1 MRNVPCRYRVAL
13 LLGLVLPI
21 ASACSPE
28 PAGPSDPLLTVGGSL
43 VNPGGKPIPANARVI
58 VGWVVSTTGADYTYL
73 FGEGSVAGDRFSV
86 TFLQPPP
93 AAALNSGQL
102 GVGVVLLT
110 ADPAIRP
117 GVHLEDVLVDPAQ
130 LLGATGRFAVIYAT
144 PDAAQTRDWA
154 AGFETGYGVGV
165 GVQRVGDFDAFQPV
179 APTTMELIVDDL
191 ANIEF
196 VNWT

>member
-1 MRNVPCRYRVAL
+1 M
-13 LLGLVLPI
+13 
-21 ASACSPE
+21 
-28 PAGPSDPLLTVGGSL
+28 
-43 VNPGGKPIPANARVI
+43 VNPSGKPIPANARVV
-58 VGWVVSTTGADYTYL
+58 VGWVVSATGSDYTYL
-73 FGEGSVAGDRFSV
+73 FGEGSLVGGRFGI
-86 TFLQPPP
+86 TFRQPPP
-93 AAALNSGQL
+93 DAALNAGQL
-102 GVGVVLLT
+102 GVGIVLLT

-144 PDAAQTRDWA
+144 PDAAQARDWA

-165 GVQRVGDFDAFQPV
+165 GVERVGDFDAFEPV

-191 ANIEF
+191 ANIDF

>member
-13 LLGLVLPI
+13 LLGLAVPL
-21 ASACSPE
+21 ASACNME
-28 PAGPSDPLLTVGGSL
+28 PAGSSDALLTVGGSL
-43 VNPGGKPIPANARVI
+43 VNPSGKPIPANARVV
-58 VGWVVSTTGADYTYL
+58 VGWVVSAGSDYTYL
-73 FGEGSVAGDRFSV
+73 FGEGSLVGGRFSIA
-86 TFLQPPP
+86 FRQPPP
-93 AAALNSGQL
+93 VEALNSGQL
-102 GVGVVLLT
+102 GVGIVLLT

-154 AGFETGYGVGV
+154 AGFDTGYGVGV
-165 GVQRVGDFDAFQPV
+165 GVERVGDFDAFQPV

-191 ANIEF
+191 DNIEF